1 MSVSS
6 QDDLGKL
13 VLRLTVGILLLFHGI
28 AKVTHGAGAIGGMV
42 AAHGLP
48 HFFGWAVY
56 LGEIVAPILMIL
68 GLYARLGGLLA
79 VLNMLAAL
87 ALVHSAQLWN
97 LAGNGGLQLELQYF
111 YLFCGLSVA
120 LLGAGRYSVGGSGGK
135 WN

>member
-28 AKVTHGAGAIGGMV
+28 AKVTHGAGAISGMV

-79 VLNMLAAL
+79 ALNMLAAL
-87 ALVHSAQLWN
+87 SLVHSAQLWN

-111 YLFCGLSVA
+111 YLFGGLSVA

>member
-1 MSVSS
+1 MSASS

-28 AKVTHGAGAIGGMV
+28 SKIVHGVGGISGMV

-56 LGEIVAPILMIL
+56 LGEVLAPILMIL
-68 GLYARLGGLLA
+68 GMYARLGGLLA
-79 VLNMLAAL
+79 VINMLVAL

-97 LAGNGGLQLELQYF
+97 LAGNGGMQLETQYF
-111 YLFCGLSVA
+111 YLFCGLAVA
-120 LLGAGRYSVGGSGGK
+120 LLGAGRYSIGGSGGK